1 MTPRPQTDF
10 QTDPQHTDHRQR
22 PHRRTTLVVGG
33 ILAAAL
39 VGSATFSA
47 LGAINT
53 VSGTKAAA
61 AAGMPTSLVVKADDA
76 SVRIVR
82 GTVDRPT
89 FDYRAPW
96 PAGASAFT
104 QTEQGGTL
112 TADFRPGVGWP
123 LRVNLFGSGPELTV
137 TLPAGRTPRMLVQ
150 TGTGSA
156 TVEADADQ
164 LQVSTGTGSVRVNGS
179 ASTLMAMTG
188 TGSVSVAGTVDGRLM
203 ASTNTGSVRVHLDG
217 PQPDAV
223 DLRTGTGSIV
233 AGLPAGGYAVRATTG
248 TGSVTDRLTHDD
260 ASPHQVAAQTDTGS
274 ITLSER

>member
-1 MTPRPQTDF
+1 ADVLDRLSPRERQVLGLMAEGRSNASIAGVLVITESSVEKHVSSVFTKLGLPPEESGNRRVMAVLTYLGHPTSTGPGQPAPTTPSTRSAPTKGTDMTPRPQTDF

-47 LGAINT
+47 VGAINT

-123 LRVNLFGSGPELTV
+123 LR
-137 TLPAGRTPRMLVQ
+137 
-150 TGTGSA
+150 
-156 TVEADADQ
+156 
-164 LQVSTGTGSVRVNGS
+164 
-179 ASTLMAMTG
+179 
-188 TGSVSVAGTVDGRLM
+188 
-203 ASTNTGSVRVHLDG
+203 
-217 PQPDAV
+217 
-223 DLRTGTGSIV
+223 
-233 AGLPAGGYAVRATTG
+233 
-248 TGSVTDRLTHDD
+248 
-260 ASPHQVAAQTDTGS
+260 
-274 ITLSER
+274 